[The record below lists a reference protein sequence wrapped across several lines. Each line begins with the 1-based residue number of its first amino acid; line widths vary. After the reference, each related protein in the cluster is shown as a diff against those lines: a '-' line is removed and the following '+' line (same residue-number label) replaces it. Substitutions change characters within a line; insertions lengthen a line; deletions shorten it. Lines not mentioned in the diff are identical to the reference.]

1 LKKHFKKIIILLV
14 LGFFTFSSYS
24 NVISK
29 QLKIQENQNINTNLD
44 SFELEFSFSY
54 PEIVEHYNYS
64 VIKVNETNHNRIK
77 MFDYETNYPV
87 LPVNLSVFEFPFGT
101 IINNV
106 TYENSTQK
114 IIDLKNKIICGK
126 AQFDSINPIKIKKTE
141 IKDLYNNLGEYPE
154 NWVEYHTGGGL
165 SYGKRVTF
173 LVLRAYPVRYY
184 PNQHK
189 IGYVSKIKINVSF
202 QEPKEN
208 MINEDEKKDLLIISP
223 EKYSKILSPLI
234 DFKNDKGVKTLYFST
249 EEIYNEDLLPGI
261 DDAEKIKY
269 FIKGAIERWNIT
281 HVLLVGGL
289 RGQSKYWDVPV
300 RFSHV
305 IPPDEQEYLEPSF
318 LSDLYFSDVY
328 DSEGRFS
335 SWDSND
341 DGYFSVWNEEF
352 KEEMD
357 LYPDIYLGR
366 LACRNKFEV
375 RTMVNKIINYESSNV
390 KTKDWFKNILLVG
403 GDSYHNEGGIWPPGE
418 VVVEGEIACDKSM
431 EYFPGYN
438 PLKVYSSNDDINGR
452 TVNEKFNKGASFA
465 YFCGHGST
473 VSWSTHFPNPINEST
488 NWTGRYHVMD
498 MIPLRNGE
506 KLPITVVGGCH
517 NGEFNISIPEKI
529 KSGLNRGFFKYF
541 FGRFWFDGWNTK
553 CWAWWLTSKI
563 NGGAIATI
571 ANTGLGTHGD
581 GDQDFNGVVDYIEIL
596 DGFLELRFLE
606 LYGSEKEDNLGQNH
620 GQAITEYLHKFLGD
634 NAKMD
639 VKMVQQWE
647 LFGDPSLKIGGYEK

>member
-1 LKKHFKKIIILLV
+1 MKKHFKKIIILLV

-281 HVLLVGGL
+281 HVLLVGGI
-289 RGQSKYWDVPV
+289 RHQSKNWDIPV
-300 RFSHV
+300 RYSYV
-305 IPPDEQEYLEPSF
+305 VPTDEQEYPEQNF
-318 LSDLYFSDVY
+318 LSDLYYADIY
-328 DSEGRFS
+328 EEGGGFS

-341 DGYFSVWNEEF
+341 DGIYAHWDKLVGVEDDIL
-352 KEEMD
+352 D
-357 LYPDIYLGR
+357 LNPDVFIGR
-366 LACRNKFEV
+366 LPCRSKLELSILSK
-375 RTMVNKIINYESSNV
+375 KIINYESTTPASKSWFTTMVCIGGLSHDMYLEQPDGEYLCDVAFDHMDDLIDKKVKVYASNNGSSILV
-390 KTKDWFKNILLVG
+390 PKRLGIIPSFIGGAGYVLFEGHGHPLRWDTHPIEGTNTWF
-403 GDSYHNEGGIWPPGE
+403 GGIH
-418 VVVEGEIACDKSM
+418 M
-431 EYFPGYN
+431 
-438 PLKVYSSNDDINGR
+438 
-452 TVNEKFNKGASFA
+452 
-465 YFCGHGST
+465 
-473 VSWSTHFPNPINEST
+473 
-488 NWTGRYHVMD
+488 
-498 MIPLRNGE
+498 RNFGLLLNFK
-506 KLPITVVGGCH
+506 KLPFVVVGGCH
-517 NGEFNISIPEKI
+517 NGQFNVTWYRTKNYEEFDDIYWTHGDPGSECFSWRLLTIPYGGGI
-529 KSGLNRGFFKYF
+529 ASVGASGLTVSWVGQPISLNSEIEMNIFYKIGIDKV
-541 FGRFWFDGWNTK
+541 NTPGQ
-553 CWAWWLTSKI
+553 SV
-563 NGGAIATI
+563 GGAIQKFI
-571 ANTGLGTHGD
+571 DENNV
-581 GDQDFNGVVDYIEIL
+581 Q
-596 DGFLELRFLE
+596 
-606 LYGSEKEDNLGQNH
+606 
-620 GQAITEYLHKFLGD
+620 ITEAHCI
-634 NAKMD
+634 AI
-639 VKMVQQWE
+639 VH
-647 LFGDPSLKIGGYEK
+647 LFGDPSLQFGGFE